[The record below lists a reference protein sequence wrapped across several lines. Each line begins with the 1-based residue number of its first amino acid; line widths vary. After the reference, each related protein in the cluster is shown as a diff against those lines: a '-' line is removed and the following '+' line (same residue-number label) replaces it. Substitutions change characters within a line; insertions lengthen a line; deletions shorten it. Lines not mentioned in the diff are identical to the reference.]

1 MLFRCEASADRKT
14 VQLDIFDN
22 IGEGLFYS
30 GVSARYVR
38 AFLSEHKNAETIEV
52 NINSK
57 GGSVTEGFAIHE
69 ALVKH
74 PARIV
79 TRVSGV
85 AASMAS
91 IVAMAGDEIV
101 MGRNAFLMVH
111 NPRTQGVGSGQAHE
125 LRSAAE
131 TLDQMR
137 GQLAAT
143 YAERSG
149 RSKEEVMGW
158 MDAETWFSAT
168 RAKKLGLADRIDDTK
183 PRGAQGADAS
193 AFVAQLDEA
202 WVNAPAAVIEMLG
215 KCATVEPMPS
225 SDPNEPEIEIVA
237 TEDETDGMKEI
248 LAQLA
253 AIGERLTKIEAAAPA
268 AQVVAPPV
276 AETADADLAFD
287 LQRCSAFEGFVSDG
301 KVPNTAEA
309 RARFM
314 TQAKDAKALEQITS
328 FYASA
333 KPVVSTAAHSF
344 APVAELE
351 PGTMPKLGAQ
361 ALKICRDMN
370 WKPEELYKD

>member
-14 VQLDIFDN
+14 VQLDIFDR
-22 IGEGLFYS
+22 IGEGLFTE
-30 GVSARYVR
+30 GVTSKSVR
-38 AFLSEHKNAETIEV
+38 ALLRENKDAETV
-52 NINSK
+52 KVRMNTR
-57 GGSVTEGFAIHE
+57 GGDVIEGFAIYNLLAEHPGRVELHIE
-69 ALVKH
+69 AL
-74 PARIV
+74 
-79 TRVSGV
+79 
-85 AASMAS
+85 AASMGS
-91 IVAMAGDEIV
+91 IIAMAADEITIAKNGFV
-101 MGRNAFLMVH
+101 MIH
-111 NPRTQGVGSGQAHE
+111 NPSGHAGGGAKDFRQAADTLEKMTANMVDTYVARTGRKKDEVQA
-125 LRSAAE
+125 
-131 TLDQMR
+131 
-137 GQLAAT
+137 
-143 YAERSG
+143 
-149 RSKEEVMGW
+149 W
-158 MDAETWFSAT
+158 MDAETWFT
-168 RAKKLGLADRIDDTK
+168 AKQAQKLGFVDRVVVGKSTAT
-183 PRGAQGADAS
+183 GAAEARFTAEADAS
-193 AFVAQLDEA
+193 
-202 WVNAPAAVIEMLG
+202 WRNAPAAVIEMLG

-253 AIGERLTKIEAAAPA
+253 AISERLTKIEAAAPA

-276 AETADADLAFD
+276 AETTDADLEFD

-351 PGTMPKLGAQ
+351 PGTMPKLGPQ